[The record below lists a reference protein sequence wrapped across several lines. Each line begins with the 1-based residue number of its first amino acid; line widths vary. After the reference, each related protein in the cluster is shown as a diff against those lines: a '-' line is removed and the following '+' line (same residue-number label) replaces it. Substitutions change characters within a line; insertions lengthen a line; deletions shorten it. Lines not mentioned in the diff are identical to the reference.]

1 MRRGEQLPWI
11 VSDELWARIEPLL
24 PIVPRR
30 ADHPGRKRLDDRK
43 VLSGILFVL
52 YTGIPWEFLPQ
63 ELGFGSGMTCWRRL
77 RDWNDA
83 GVWQRLHESLLA
95 ELHAAGALDWS
106 RAVIDGSH
114 VRAMKG
120 GPKTGPSPVDRTR
133 TGSKH
138 HLITEAHGIP
148 LAVSL
153 TGGNRNDVTQLMP
166 LIEAVPPV
174 RGRRGRPRRR
184 PDTLYAD
191 RGYDHD
197 KYRKQV
203 RTAGITPVIARRGTE
218 HGSGLGV
225 HRWVVEQSFALLHWF
240 RRLRIR
246 WEIRDD
252 IHEAFLTLGCALICW
267 RRLRALASDAVG

>member
-1 MRRGEQLPWI
+1 MRRGEQPPWI
-11 VSDELWARIEPLL
+11 VPDELWARIEPLL
-24 PIVPRR
+24 PVVQRR
-30 ADHPGRKRLDDRK
+30 TDHPGRKRLDDRE

-95 ELHAAGALDWS
+95 ELNAAGALDWS

-120 GPKTGPSPVDRTR
+120 GPKPDRARSTVPEQAPSHV
-133 TGSKH
+133 
-138 HLITEAHGIP
+138 ITEGHGIP

-153 TGGNRNDVTQLMP
+153 TGGNRNDVTQLIP
-166 LIEAVPPV
+166 LVQAVPPV

-184 PDTLYAD
+184 PVALYAD
-191 RGYDHD
+191 RGYDHA

-203 RTAGITPVIARRGTE
+203 QALGITPVIARRGTD

-252 IHEAFLTLGCALICW
+252 IHEAFLSLACGIICW
-267 RRLRALASDAVG
+267 RRLVNLSLC